1 MNGVRKAIGVLI
13 IIFIGIPVL
22 IAIIWGVGLTR
33 AVVSPEF
40 LSEMPRE
47 IIAKIPDLLEETLKA
62 VDREDVISDEEA
74 RKWVRAVADAET
86 TPKELLEKIG
96 VMDWLKTELSQSLED
111 IGQILKGKMSPR
123 PVMLNMRPLKAAL
136 RHEGIN
142 QYLKEILGKLPI
154 CTDDQTREWVEA
166 VVAEKPFKHEAPPAC
181 RPPDLVKAI
190 EILRAAW
197 IEEVDEIPDDVD
209 LIEADEWDFYPRHGI
224 NITHLVVSLTY
235 LLFFIPA
242 VILLVASLIGASS
255 GSGILRW
262 VGISTL
268 IGGGLAFGL
277 SKLAGKMV
285 QWGIGVGPIGYSYSN
300 VNFPFEEVGEIFV
313 EKMGD
318 IILLVIDHLFS
329 AVNTVAGAVCIVGIV
344 LIALSYLV
352 THDTRGTTGSR
363 TTSGTGVPG
372 GTSGPGGP
380 IGSSTAADTNSK
392 GHTGEIQR
400 QPETKTG
407 SGLEA
412 GPQPPQLE
420 SQDGNNALKAAPDS
434 REEK

>member
-1 MNGVRKAIGVLI
+1 MNGVRKVIGLLI
-13 IIFIGIPVL
+13 IIFIGIPTL

-47 IIAKIPDLLEETLKA
+47 IITKIPDLLQETLEA
-62 VDREDVISDEEA
+62 VDREDVIRDEEA
-74 RKWVRAVADAET
+74 RKWVRALADAET
-86 TPKELLEKIG
+86 SPKELLEEIG
-96 VMDWLKTELSQSLED
+96 IMDWLKTELSHSLED
-111 IGQILKGKMSPR
+111 IGRILKGKMSPR
-123 PVMLNMRPLKAAL
+123 PVILNMRPLKAAL
-136 RHEGIN
+136 RHEGIDH
-142 QYLKEILGKLPI
+142 YLKEILGKLPI

-166 VVAEKPFKHEAPPAC
+166 VVEERPFKHEAPPAC
-181 RPPDLVKAI
+181 RPPDLVKAV
-190 EILRAAW
+190 EILRAVW
-197 IEEVDEIPDDVD
+197 IEEVDEIPDEVD
-209 LIEADEWDFYPRHGI
+209 LIESDEWDFYPRHGI

-277 SKLAGKMV
+277 SKLTGKMV
-285 QWGIGVGPIGYSYSN
+285 QWGIGVGPIGYSYSD
-300 VNFPFEEVGEIFV
+300 VDFPFEEAGEIFV

-329 AVNTVAGAVCIVGIV
+329 AVNTVAGTVCIVGIV

-352 THDTRGTTGSR
+352 TRDTPGTRSTTGTR
-363 TTSGTGVPG
+363 AASGTGAPG
-372 GTSGPGGP
+372 GTPGPGGP
-380 IGSSTAADTNSK
+380 IGSSAASSPGD
-392 GHTGEIQR
+392 TGES
-400 QPETKTG
+400 QPETGTRPE
-407 SGLEA
+407 SG
-412 GPQPPQLE
+412 PHPPQL
-420 SQDGNNALKAAPDS
+420 DAAPDS

>member
-1 MNGVRKAIGVLI
+1 MNGARKVIGLLI
-13 IIFIGIPVL
+13 IIFFGIPAL
-22 IAIIWGVGLTR
+22 ITIIWGVGLTR

-47 IIAKIPDLLEETLKA
+47 IITKIPDLLQETLEA
-62 VDREDVISDEEA
+62 VDREDVIHDEEA
-74 RKWVRAVADAET
+74 RKWVRAVTDTET

-96 VMDWLKTELSQSLED
+96 IMDWLKTELSNSLED

-136 RHEGIN
+136 RHEGIDH
-142 QYLKEILGKLPI
+142 YLKEILGKLPI
-154 CTDDQTREWVEA
+154 CTDDQVREWVEA
-166 VVAEKPFKHEAPPAC
+166 VVEENPFRHDAPPAC
-181 RPPDLVKAI
+181 RPPDLVKAV
-190 EILRAAW
+190 EILRIAW
-197 IEEVDEIPDDVD
+197 IDEVDDIPDEID
-209 LIEADEWDFYPRHGI
+209 LIETDEWDFYPHTGV

-242 VILLVASLIGASS
+242 VILLVASLIGAGS

-268 IGGGLAFGL
+268 IGGALAFGL
-277 SKLAGKMV
+277 SKLTGKLV
-285 QWGIGVGPIGYSYSN
+285 QWGIGVGPIGYSYSD
-300 VNFPFEEVGEIFV
+300 VDFPFEEAGEIFV

-329 AVNTVAGAVCIVGIV
+329 AVNTVAGTVCIVGIV

-352 THDTRGTTGSR
+352 TRDTTSTRGTTGTR
-363 TTSGTGVPG
+363 APSGTGAPG
-372 GTSGPGGP
+372 GTTGPGGP
-380 IGSSTAADTNSK
+380 TGSSATDST
-392 GHTGEIQR
+392 GDTGES
-400 QPETKTG
+400 QPQTG
-407 SGLEA
+407 TRLEA
-412 GPQPPQLE
+412 GPQPPQL
-420 SQDGNNALKAAPDS
+420 NAAPDS

>member
-1 MNGVRKAIGVLI
+1 MNGVRKVIGLLI

-22 IAIIWGVGLTR
+22 IAIIWGVGVTR

-47 IIAKIPDLLEETLKA
+47 IITKIPDLLHETLEA
-62 VDREDVISDEEA
+62 VDREDVIRDEEA

-96 VMDWLKTELSQSLED
+96 IMDWLKTELSHSLED
-111 IGQILKGKMSPR
+111 IGQILKGKMSPG

-136 RHEGIN
+136 RHEGIDL
-142 QYLKEILGKLPI
+142 YLKEILGKLPI

-166 VVAEKPFKHEAPPAC
+166 VLEERPFQHDAPPAC
-181 RPPDLVKAI
+181 QPPDLVKAV

-197 IEEVDEIPDDVD
+197 IEEVDEIPDEVD

-224 NITHLVVSLTY
+224 NVTHLVVSLTY

-268 IGGGLAFGL
+268 IGGALAFGL
-277 SKLAGKMV
+277 SKLTGKMV
-285 QWGIGVGPIGYSYSN
+285 QWGIGVGPIGYSYSD
-300 VNFPFEEVGEIFV
+300 VDFPFEEAGEIFV

-352 THDTRGTTGSR
+352 TRDTQATTGTR
-363 TTSGTGVPG
+363 TTSGTGA
-372 GTSGPGGP
+372 PGGP
-380 IGSSTAADTNSK
+380 AGSSAANATSSTGD
-392 GHTGEIQR
+392 TGES
-400 QPETKTG
+400 QPETGTKPE
-407 SGLEA
+407 S
-412 GPQPPQLE
+412 GPQPPQL
-420 SQDGNNALKAAPDS
+420 DAAPGS

>member
-13 IIFIGIPVL
+13 IIFIGIPAL
-22 IAIIWGVGLTR
+22 IAIIWAVGLTR

-47 IIAKIPDLLEETLKA
+47 IITKIPDLLEETLEA
-62 VDREDVISDEEA
+62 VDREDVIQDEEA
-74 RKWVRAVADAET
+74 RKWVRAVADADT

-96 VMDWLKTELSQSLED
+96 IMDWLKIELSQSLED

-123 PVMLNMRPLKAAL
+123 PVVLNMRPLKAAL
-136 RHEGIN
+136 RHEGIDH
-142 QYLKEILGKLPI
+142 YLKEILGKLPV
-154 CTDDQTREWVEA
+154 CTDEQTREWVEA
-166 VVAEKPFKHEAPPAC
+166 VVAERPFKHEAPPAC
-181 RPPDLVKAI
+181 RPPDLVKAV
-190 EILRAAW
+190 ELLRAAW
-197 IEEVDEIPDDVD
+197 IEEVDEIPDEVD
-209 LIEADEWDFYPRHGI
+209 LIEADEWDFYPHHGI

-277 SKLAGKMV
+277 SKLVGKMV
-285 QWGIGVGPIGYSYSN
+285 QWGIGVGPIGYSYSD
-300 VNFPFEEVGEIFV
+300 VDFPFEEVGEIFI
-313 EKMGD
+313 EKTGD
-318 IILLVIDHLFS
+318 IILLVIDRLFS
-329 AVNTVAGAVCIVGIV
+329 AVNTVAGTVCIVGIV

-352 THDTRGTTGSR
+352 TRDTRGTTGSS
-363 TTSGTGVPG
+363 TTGGTGAPG
-372 GTSGPGGP
+372 GTPGSGGP
-380 IGSSTAADTNSK
+380 IGSSAASDTSSTGN
-392 GHTGEIQR
+392 TGES

-407 SGLEA
+407 PGLEA
-412 GPQPPQLE
+412 GPQPPQVKGQE
-420 SQDGNNALKAAPDS
+420 VNQALNAAPDS

>member
-1 MNGVRKAIGVLI
+1 MNGVRKTIGLLI
-13 IIFIGIPVL
+13 IILIGIPVL

-47 IIAKIPDLLEETLKA
+47 IITKIPDLLQETLEA
-62 VDREDVISDEEA
+62 VDREDVIRDEEV

-86 TPKELLEKIG
+86 SPKELLEEIG
-96 VMDWLKTELSQSLED
+96 IMDWLKTELSHSLED
-111 IGQILKGKMSPR
+111 IGRILKGKMSPR
-123 PVMLNMRPLKAAL
+123 PVILNMRPLKAAL

-142 QYLKEILGKLPI
+142 HYLKEILGKLPI

-166 VVAEKPFKHEAPPAC
+166 VLEERPFEHGAPPAC
-181 RPPDLVKAI
+181 QPPDLVKAVK
-190 EILRAAW
+190 ILRAAW
-197 IEEVDEIPDDVD
+197 IEEVDEIPDEVD
-209 LIEADEWDFYPRHGI
+209 LIEADEWDFYPHHGI

-277 SKLAGKMV
+277 SKLTGKMV
-285 QWGIGVGPIGYSYSN
+285 QWGIGVGPIGYSYSD
-300 VNFPFEEVGEIFV
+300 VDFPFEEAGKIFV

-329 AVNTVAGAVCIVGIV
+329 AVNTVAGTVCIVGIV

-352 THDTRGTTGSR
+352 TRDTQGTTGTR
-363 TTSGTGVPG
+363 AASGTGTPG
-372 GTSGPGGP
+372 GTTGPGGP
-380 IGSSTAADTNSK
+380 VGSSAASSTGD
-392 GHTGEIQR
+392 TGES
-400 QPETKTG
+400 QPETG
-407 SGLEA
+407 ASLEA
-412 GPQPPQLE
+412 GPQPPQL
-420 SQDGNNALKAAPDS
+420 DAAPDS
-434 REEK
+434 REEKQ

>member
-1 MNGVRKAIGVLI
+1 MNGARKVIGLLI

-47 IIAKIPDLLEETLKA
+47 IITKIPDLLQETLEA
-62 VDREDVISDEEA
+62 VDREDVIHDEEA
-74 RKWVRAVADAET
+74 RKWVRAVANAET

-96 VMDWLKTELSQSLED
+96 IMDWLKIELSQSLED
-111 IGQILKGKMSPR
+111 IGQILKGKISPR

-136 RHEGIN
+136 RHEGIDH
-142 QYLKEILGKLPI
+142 YLKEILEKLPI

-166 VVAEKPFKHEAPPAC
+166 VLEERPFQHEAPPAC

-197 IEEVDEIPDDVD
+197 IEEVDEIPDEVD
-209 LIEADEWDFYPRHGI
+209 LIESDEWDFYPRTGV

-268 IGGGLAFGL
+268 IGGALAFGL
-277 SKLAGKMV
+277 SKLVGKMV
-285 QWGIGVGPIGYSYSN
+285 QWGIGVGPIGYSYSD
-300 VNFPFEEVGEIFV
+300 VDFPFEEAGEIFV

-318 IILLVIDHLFS
+318 IILVVIDHLFS
-329 AVNTVAGAVCIVGIV
+329 AVNTVAGTVCIVGVV

-352 THDTRGTTGSR
+352 MRDTRGTTGTR
-363 TTSGTGVPG
+363 TASGPGAPG

-380 IGSSTAADTNSK
+380 AGSSAASATSSTGD
-392 GHTGEIQR
+392 TGES
-400 QPETKTG
+400 QPPE
-407 SGLEA
+407 SGASLEA
-412 GPQPPQLE
+412 GPQPPRL
-420 SQDGNNALKAAPDS
+420 DAAPGS
-434 REEK
+434 REEKQ

>member
-22 IAIIWGVGLTR
+22 IGTIWAVGITR

-47 IIAKIPDLLEETLKA
+47 IINKIPDLLQDTLEA
-62 VDREDVISDEEA
+62 VDREDVIHDEDA
-74 RKWVRAVADAET
+74 REWVRAVAEAET

-96 VMDWLKTELSQSLED
+96 IMDWLKTELSHSLDD
-111 IGQILKGKMSPR
+111 IGQILRGKISPR
-123 PVMLNMRPLKAAL
+123 PVILDMRPLKAAL

-142 QYLKEILGKLPI
+142 QYLKEILGKLPV

-166 VVAEKPFKHEAPPAC
+166 VVEERPFQHDAPPAC
-181 RPPDLVKAI
+181 RPPDLVKAV

-197 IEEVDEIPDDVD
+197 IEEVDDIPNEVD
-209 LIEADEWDFYPRHGI
+209 LIEADEWEFYPRHIGV
-224 NITHLVVSLTY
+224 NITHLVVTLTY

-242 VILLVASLIGASS
+242 VILLVASLIGATT
-255 GSGILRW
+255 GTGIIRW

-277 SKLAGKMV
+277 SKLVGKMV
-285 QWGIGVGPIGYSYSN
+285 LWGIGVGPIGYSYSD
-300 VNFPFEEVGEIFV
+300 VHFPFDQVGEIFV

-318 IILLVIDHLFS
+318 IILLVIDRLFS
-329 AVNTVAGAVCIVGIV
+329 AVNTVAGTVCIVGIV

-352 THDTRGTTGSR
+352 TRDTRETRGNTAPRATNTYPAPEGT
-363 TTSGTGVPG
+363 P
-372 GTSGPGGP
+372 GPGE
-380 IGSSTAADTNSK
+380 TN
-392 GHTGEIQR
+392 Q
-400 QPETKTG
+400 
-407 SGLEA
+407 
-412 GPQPPQLE
+412 
-420 SQDGNNALKAAPDS
+420 ALNAAPGS
-434 REEK
+434 QEGK

>member
-22 IAIIWGVGLTR
+22 IGTIWAVGITR

-47 IIAKIPDLLEETLKA
+47 IINKIPDLLQDTLEA
-62 VDREDVISDEEA
+62 VDREDVIHDEDA
-74 RKWVRAVADAET
+74 REWVRAVAEAET

-96 VMDWLKTELSQSLED
+96 IMDWLKTELSHSLDD
-111 IGQILKGKMSPR
+111 IGQILRGKISPR
-123 PVMLNMRPLKAAL
+123 PVILDMRPLKAAL

-142 QYLKEILGKLPI
+142 QYLKEILGKLPV

-166 VVAEKPFKHEAPPAC
+166 VVEERPFQHDAPPAC
-181 RPPDLVKAI
+181 RPPDLVKAV

-197 IEEVDEIPDDVD
+197 IEEVDDIPNEVD
-209 LIEADEWDFYPRHGI
+209 LIEADEWEFYPRHIGV
-224 NITHLVVSLTY
+224 NITHLVVTLTY

-242 VILLVASLIGASS
+242 VILLVASLIGATT
-255 GSGILRW
+255 GTGIIRW

-277 SKLAGKMV
+277 SKLVGKMV
-285 QWGIGVGPIGYSYSN
+285 LWGIGVGPIGYSYSD
-300 VNFPFEEVGEIFV
+300 VHFPFDQVGEIFV

-318 IILLVIDHLFS
+318 IILLVIDRLFS
-329 AVNTVAGAVCIVGIV
+329 AVNTVAGTVCIVGIV

-352 THDTRGTTGSR
+352 TRDTGDTRRSTAPRDTDGASRPSDGSSP
-363 TTSGTGVPG
+363 T
-372 GTSGPGGP
+372 GPGEV
-380 IGSSTAADTNSK
+380 N
-392 GHTGEIQR
+392 Q
-400 QPETKTG
+400 
-407 SGLEA
+407 
-412 GPQPPQLE
+412 
-420 SQDGNNALKAAPDS
+420 ALNAAPGS
-434 REEK
+434 QEEK

>member
-1 MNGVRKAIGVLI
+1 MNGVRKAIGLLI
-13 IIFIGIPVL
+13 IIFIGIPAL
-22 IAIIWGVGLTR
+22 IGIIWAVGITR

-40 LSEMPRE
+40 LSEMPME
-47 IIAKIPDLLEETLKA
+47 IITKIPDLLEETLEA
-62 VDREDVISDEEA
+62 VDREDVIHDEEA

-86 TPKELLEKIG
+86 TPNELLEKIG
-96 VMDWLKTELSQSLED
+96 IMDWLKTELSQSLED
-111 IGQILKGKMSPR
+111 IGEILKGKISPR
-123 PVMLNMRPLKAAL
+123 PVVLNMRPLKAAL

-142 QYLKEILGKLPI
+142 RYLKEILGKLPP

-166 VVAEKPFKHEAPPAC
+166 VVEEKPFRHDTPPAC
-181 RPPDLVKAI
+181 QPPDLVKAV
-190 EILRAAW
+190 EVLRAAW
-197 IEEVDEIPDDVD
+197 IEEVDEIPDEVD
-209 LIEADEWDFYPRHGI
+209 LIEADEWDFYPRHGV

-277 SKLAGKMV
+277 SKLVGKMV
-285 QWGIGVGPIGYSYSN
+285 LWGIGVGPIGYSYSD
-300 VNFPFEEVGEIFV
+300 VHFPFEEVGEIVV

-318 IILLVIDHLFS
+318 IILLVIDRLFS
-329 AVNTVAGAVCIVGIV
+329 AVNTVAGTVCIVGIV

-352 THDTRGTTGSR
+352 TRDTRGATG
-363 TTSGTGVPG
+363 TSGTGAPG

-380 IGSSTAADTNSK
+380 IGSSAASTTS
-392 GHTGEIQR
+392 GTSESPSEI
-400 QPETKTG
+400 KT
-407 SGLEA
+407 GLEA
-412 GPQPPQLE
+412 GAQPPQLRGQE
-420 SQDGNNALKAAPDS
+420 ISKALNEPDS
-434 REEK
+434 QEEK

>member
-47 IIAKIPDLLEETLKA
+47 IITKIPDLLQETLEA
-62 VDREDVISDEEA
+62 VDREDVIHDEDA
-74 RKWVRAVADAET
+74 RQWVRAVADAET
-86 TPKELLEKIG
+86 TPKEMLEKIG
-96 VMDWLKTELSQSLED
+96 IMDWLKTELSQSLED

-123 PVMLNMRPLKAAL
+123 PVILNMRPLKAAL
-136 RHEGIN
+136 RHEGID
-142 QYLKEILGKLPI
+142 QYLKEILGKLPV

-166 VVAEKPFKHEAPPAC
+166 VVAERPFKHDAPPAC
-181 RPPDLVKAI
+181 RPPDLVKAV
-190 EILRAAW
+190 EILRTAW
-197 IEEVDEIPDDVD
+197 IEEVEEIPDEVD

-242 VILLVASLIGASS
+242 AILLVASLIGASS

-268 IGGGLAFGL
+268 IAGGLAFGL
-277 SKLAGKMV
+277 SKLVGKMV
-285 QWGIGVGPIGYSYSN
+285 QWGIGVGPIGYSYSD
-300 VNFPFEEVGEIFV
+300 VSFPFEEVGEIFV

-318 IILLVIDHLFS
+318 IILLVIDQLFS

-352 THDTRGTTGSR
+352 TRDTRGTTAAPTG
-363 TTSGTGVPG
+363 SGTGTPG
-372 GTSGPGGP
+372 DTPGPGGP
-380 IGSSTAADTNSK
+380 TGSSAAGDTTGTGN
-392 GHTGEIQR
+392 TGEIQR
-400 QPETKTG
+400 QPETKPG
-407 SGLEA
+407 SGHDA
-412 GPQPPQLE
+412 GPQPPRVKGE
-420 SQDGNNALKAAPDS
+420 EVTAPGSQ
-434 REEK
+434 EEK